1 MLSKDYDFDE
11 AIEWGN
17 EKTRVSWQREKKI
30 YTTRFLGVFLSFY
43 SLMSPTFHIFFSLS
57 SFLNGIIVKM
67 FFEAAKFEFMYAVY
81 HFQVYQQILNR
92 KLPLRSALRVT
103 GSQ

>member
-11 AIEWGN
+11 AVEWGN
-17 EKTRVSWQREKKI
+17 EKTRVSWQRKKKSM
-30 YTTRFLGVFLSFY
+30 LLVLWGGFLSFY
-43 SLMSPTFHIFFSLS
+43 SLMSATFHIFFSLS

-81 HFQVYQQILNR
+81 QFQVYQQILNR